1 MKKSIVNFL
10 LLSLVITVFCPS
22 AFAWNDV
29 GHKLTAYIAWQRMSP
44 AARENVIKILLKAPE
59 DSDLSALYPQ
69 DSRSAAARQREL
81 FMIAAY
87 WADIVRDN
95 KFPMR
100 YKYNRG
106 NWHYSDTFWMQ
117 DENGKAKILENPN
130 EEGGK
135 AVEQLFEAE
144 KTMRNLSAN
153 DSEKAIAIAWF
164 LHLSGDIHQPLHTS
178 ARITKTEPK
187 GDQGGNTFLLTPK
200 NTPRENQMNL
210 HWFWD
215 SIVNRVITR
224 KNDAADSTFLP
235 PIAEQM
241 MKKYPF
247 AKAQSR
253 LNLGKF
259 DEWQKEVFAI
269 ATKEVFPSTLVRE
282 QMPSKQYVSNT
293 FRISEEQI
301 TLAGYRMGETLN
313 AIFGKQTAQQNQSDE
328 RREIEQTGSIIGQ
341 GKDDVK
347 LWFAAR
353 TVLFKTEGLRDS
365 TISHDVVDNV
375 ITLRGTVPN
384 KAQKNQAQ
392 QAVKRIAGV
401 KAVKNLLKI
410 FKSKNLRQ
418 ISN

>member
-1 MKKSIVNFL
+1 MKKSIINFL

-106 NWHYSDTFWMQ
+106 NWHYSDTFWKQ
-117 DENGKAKILENPN
+117 ENGQVKILDNPN

-144 KTMRNLSAN
+144 KTMRNPSAK
-153 DSEKAIAIAWF
+153 DAEKAIAIAWF

-178 ARITKTEPK
+178 ARITETEPK
-187 GDQGGNTFLLTPK
+187 GDQGGNTFLLMPK

-215 SIVNRVITR
+215 SIVNRVVTR
-224 KNDAADSTFLP
+224 KDDAADSAFLP

-259 DEWQKEVFAI
+259 DEWQKEVFAV

-282 QMPSKQYVSNT
+282 QMPSKQYVNNA

-301 TLAGYRMGETLN
+301 TMAGYRMGETLN
-313 AIFGKQTAQQNQSDE
+313 AIFGNNQTTAFADAENNIPCKIIRKVPYPVTKTNSSDSKQEIALLNLCPKDKGMAARPMTSFMINGAVKMFEYDVDKVFKTAQEARDY
-328 RREIEQTGSIIGQ
+328 
-341 GKDDVK
+341 
-347 LWFAAR
+347 AA
-353 TVLFKTEGLRDS
+353 
-365 TISHDVVDNV
+365 
-375 ITLRGTVPN
+375 
-384 KAQKNQAQ
+384 KN
-392 QAVKRIAGV
+392 GV
-401 KAVKNLLKI
+401 KDVS
-410 FKSKNLRQ
+410 F
-418 ISN
+418 